1 MNYGFISLSI
11 PVIVIVLAIVT
22 KRIISSLIVGIL
34 AGGIML
40 AGGNIIQ
47 GRYSSYRTFGKIN
60 RH

>member
-1 MNYGFISLSI
+1 MNLSHYLS
-11 PVIVIVLAIVT
+11 PVIVIALAIFT

-47 GRYSSYRTFGKIN
+47 GVRN
-60 RH
+60 C